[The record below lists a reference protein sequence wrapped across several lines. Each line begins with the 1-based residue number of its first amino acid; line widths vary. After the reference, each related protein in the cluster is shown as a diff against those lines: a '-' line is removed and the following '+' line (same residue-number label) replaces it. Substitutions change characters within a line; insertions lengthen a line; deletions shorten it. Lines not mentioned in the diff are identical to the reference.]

1 MAQVT
6 LPDGNTVSVPDFAM
20 EKTQEDMKKLLQ
32 AIVGS
37 DKNALKVY
45 GKLIDEIKDNGSEA
59 EQAAKEAKQ
68 LQKDQIKTT
77 DKVAGAVKSAMS
89 APDGLFN
96 GIKKVDGWLSKSF
109 MTLGSSALSGA
120 LLLGN
125 AVKGIGDD
133 LLGLQQ
139 QGVGFSD
146 STGSAEKLIAD
157 LNYLGLT
164 SQDAAE
170 VMGDFGG
177 VVQVMGKGAFADIQR
192 SFSNI
197 TNSGGAL
204 GLSMLAS
211 SKVLAED
218 LDLRKTLGMLDQ
230 MDANAQAQRSSDL
243 YKQQLK
249 AAQALGKSVEEI
261 RDGNNN
267 LLKEN
272 MNFQMTQAR
281 LLAGMGKDA
290 ATKYLESVESL
301 STEFQGMG
309 LSATMQDAML
319 TYMSE
324 PVASLAEGGAELYE
338 ALSTVGV
345 EGAEIADQMQQI
357 GKLMNGSAAEQEE
370 GRKLMAQFGPKL
382 QQTLGNLSAE
392 QIERMQNLVNEGGP
406 AANMINELFKSSQL
420 AKSSLQGAA
429 NSVGSFSSGLAKG
442 AQAYGAALDSIG
454 GAMSG
459 AMTDISSLFAE
470 PAGAFA
476 DALVKDT
483 ILRNDEGEILNKNGI
498 AMTRMAKLYDEN
510 GEVVGE
516 QLETIKDYNDLSE
529 EQKKQM
535 TGTQSVMGAFRDAIQ
550 VVRQTMATAFGSV
563 VGDGTSLA
571 DTIRSKIVP
580 AIQDFAKWFA
590 GDGIVMFKNGFDI
603 VSGVLETFGD
613 VLGFVKYII
622 TDKLMPAFTSI
633 SDFITSLFGGE
644 KTEDGAEGAKTDFK
658 ALGKGI
664 GLAVVGLFAFTKA
677 FKLASAAVSVGSKL
691 KGMIGGAGKTVA
703 TAAGGAG
710 NAGSAV
716 AKGGAGFTKT
726 IAKAGASIGSAI
738 KSLGKGIG
746 GAIQGLAEGIGK
758 GVAAVGKGIGTAL
771 GGILKG
777 LASGLAAF
785 ANPAI
790 LIGAGILGGS
800 IALIGA
806 GIAGAAW
813 LIGSALPTF
822 AEGLKSFADLDGDNL
837 VSVAKGIG
845 AIGVAMA
852 AMGAGGAA
860 GAVGGAVT
868 GVIEGIGSFF
878 GADSPLDKLKEF
890 AAYDIDVAKVLYNAS
905 AFTAF
910 GDAMSS
916 IGAALAGSALG
927 GMLTGLASFIGADP
941 ISMLNK
947 FADEQINVAG
957 LDTNI
962 AGLTKLE
969 ELFAQYAGLEVPQGL
984 NINKSA
990 GATRAPA
997 GAASKI
1003 NPSLGQ
1009 PAIMGGSGMGEAVM
1023 SETQSLDTESIIAQ
1037 GQAATGGAGSA
1048 AGATLNGV
1056 NSNANEMLE
1065 SIMSQQLAET
1075 KKNNALL
1082 ARIETGVQ
1090 DTF

>member
-96 GIKKVDGWLSKSF
+96 SIKTVDGWLSKSF

-125 AVKGIGDD
+125 AVNAIGKD

-139 QGVGFSD
+139 SGVGFSD

-157 LNYLGLT
+157 LNYLGL
-164 SQDAAE
+164 SSKEAANL
-170 VMGDFGG
+170 MGDFGG

-197 TNSGGAL
+197 TNSGAAL
-204 GLSMLAS
+204 GLNLHKS

-261 RDGNNN
+261 RDGNTN
-267 LLKEN
+267 LLQGN

-290 ATKYLESVESL
+290 AAEYLASVESL

-309 LSATMQDAML
+309 LSAGMQDAML

-345 EGAEIADQMQQI
+345 EGQEIAHEMEQI

-392 QIERMQNLVNEGGP
+392 QIGNMQAIANEGGP

-420 AKSSLQGAA
+420 ARSSLQGAA

-442 AQAYGAALDSIG
+442 AQAYDAALDSIS

-470 PAGAFA
+470 PVGAFA

-483 ILRNDEGEILNKNGI
+483 ILRNKDGEILDKNGN

-580 AIQDFAKWFA
+580 AIQNFAKWFA

-603 VSGVLETFGD
+603 VSGILETFGD
-613 VLGFVKYII
+613 VIGFVKYII

-633 SDFITSLFGGE
+633 SDFMTSLFGGE

-658 ALGKGI
+658 ALGKSI

-677 FKLASAAVSVGSKL
+677 FKLAAAAVSVGSKL
-691 KGMIGGAGKTVA
+691 KGLIGGAGKTVA

-710 NAGSAV
+710 KASSAV
-716 AKGGAGFTKT
+716 ANMKGAGAAAGGLGKT
-726 IAKAGASIGSAI
+726 IG
-738 KSLGKGIG
+738 SLGTGIKNALTGLAKGIAKG
-746 GAIQGLAEGIGK
+746 VSSLAKGISKAFTSIMQGLAK
-758 GVAAVGKGIGTAL
+758 
-771 GGILKG
+771 
-777 LASGLAAF
+777 GLAAF

-800 IALIGA
+800 ITLIGA

-813 LIGSALPTF
+813 IMGKALPTF

-845 AIGVAMA
+845 AIGIAMA

-890 AAYDIDVAKVLYNAS
+890 AAYDIDVDKVLYNAS

-969 ELFAQYAGLEVPQGL
+969 ELFAQYAGLEVPEGL

-990 GATRAPA
+990 GATRAPS

-1048 AGATLNGV
+1048 AGATPNGV